1 LLWVVC
7 YGLSVNAGRAERLGV
22 VGEAAGEADG
32 FTLLGHGVAPWERL
46 RSLSLED

>member
-1 LLWVVC
+1 MHRP
-7 YGLSVNAGRAERLGV
+7 GLEVHPL
-22 VGEAAGEADG
+22 EADG